1 MSVEKMK
8 MVNIIGTMDLLENV
22 AKQVVL
28 FNGLHPV
35 NAMNEIDT
43 TDFTVSATEDNLE
56 KIIDLNYVRPYVHE
70 RDYAPVEAHIK
81 RILEIVSLDRN
92 FPVQEEELILNYEEL
107 LDKIVR
113 IDGKFEEIYKKL
125 LDKKEAQEKVKLF
138 LNNISYFKD
147 IDVPL
152 QEIKN
157 LRNFHVGVY
166 KLTLES
172 SHKLK
177 INYEN
182 IPSMVKKVYKAK
194 DYRVV
199 IIITPKMLKNES
211 DRILNSLNLETVE
224 MPWQYEGTPIEIQE
238 KLKQEFNELQREI
251 LELEAQMKKIYE
263 ENKQEINI
271 LNVSLKLQLKT
282 SELKDYAAC
291 TNEFF
296 YLCGWVPEDEIGS
309 LNEKLNS
316 FGNKIIVL
324 SKEPS
329 KMTNKTI
336 TPPTRLKNNS
346 IVRPFEV
353 MVNMYGTPSYDETD
367 PTLFLGISYMIIFG
381 AMFGDVGQGLVF
393 LIAGLFLKYKMRRV
407 NLGGILARLG
417 ISSAIFGF
425 LYGSVFGFED
435 VIPAAFIRP
444 MENIQDVLILAVVF
458 GCMLLIVGFIFS
470 LLNNFKRKDIKNGV
484 FGKDGVNGLLFYILL
499 LYFAYS
505 KVLGIDTFKTSI
517 WIVLF
522 ISMLMIMVFK
532 EPLSNLIKGIRP
544 LYSESKSD
552 YFIEGGFGVLETLL
566 GMFSNTISFIR
577 VGAFALNHVGLFI
590 AFSSLANMM
599 NSEAGSILMYILG
612 NIIIIGLEGLIVF
625 IQGLRLEYY
634 ELFSKYYEGGGIE
647 FQPIKLNNSKSL
659 INENI

>member
-43 TDFTVSATEDNLE
+43 TDFTISATEDNLE
-56 KIIDLNYVRPYVHE
+56 KIVNLNYVKPYVHE
-70 RDYAPVEAHIK
+70 RDYTPIETHIK
-81 RILEIVSLDRN
+81 RILEIVNFKGN
-92 FPVQEEELILNYEEL
+92 FPVQEKELILNYEEL
-107 LDKIVR
+107 LDKIVK

-138 LNNISYFKD
+138 LNNIAYFKD

-157 LRNFHVGVY
+157 LGNFYVEVY
-166 KLTLES
+166 KLSLES

-177 INYEN
+177 VNYEN

-199 IIITPKMLKNES
+199 LIITPKMLKKES
-211 DRILNSLNLETVE
+211 DRILSSLNLETIE
-224 MPWQYEGTPIEIQE
+224 IPWQYQGTPLEIYE

-251 LELEAQMKKIYE
+251 LELEGQMRKIYR
-263 ENKQEINI
+263 ENKEEINI
-271 LNVSLKLQLKT
+271 LSVSLKLQLKT

-296 YLCGWVPEDEIGS
+296 YLCGWVSEGEIK
-309 LNEKLNS
+309 KLNKKLS
-316 FGNKIIVL
+316 DFGNKIIIL
-324 SKEPS
+324 SKEANEI
-329 KMTNKTI
+329 KNKTI
-336 TPPTRLKNNS
+336 IPPTKLKNNS

-367 PTLFLGISYMIIFG
+367 PTLFLGISYMLIFG

-393 LIAGLFLKYKMRRV
+393 LFAGLFLKHKIKRV

-417 ISSAIFGF
+417 VSSAIFGF

-444 MENIQDVLILAVVF
+444 MENIQDVLIMAVIF
-458 GCMLLIVGFIFS
+458 GCMLLVVGFIFS
-470 LLNNFKRKDIKNGV
+470 LVNNFKRKDVENGV
-484 FGKDGVNGLLFYILL
+484 FGKDGVNGLLFYMLL

-505 KVLGIDTFKTSI
+505 KVLGINTFRTST

-522 ISMLMIMVFK
+522 IAMLMMMVFK
-532 EPLSNLIKGIRP
+532 EPLANLLTGKRP
-544 LYSESKSD
+544 FYSESKSD

-590 AFSSLANMM
+590 AFSSLAKMM
-599 NSEAGSILMYILG
+599 NSEAGSIFMYVLG

-634 ELFSKYYEGGGIE
+634 ELFSKYYEGAGTE
-647 FQPIKLNNSKSL
+647 FQPIKLNNSKYL

>member
-1 MSVEKMK
+1 MK

-28 FNGLHPV
+28 FNGLQPV
-35 NAMNEIDT
+35 NAMNEIGT
-43 TDFTVSATEDNLE
+43 TEFTISATEDNSE
-56 KIIDLNYVRPYVHE
+56 KIVDFNYIKPYAHE
-70 RDYAPVEAHIK
+70 RDYTPIETHIK
-81 RILEIVSLDRN
+81 RILEIVNFKEN

-107 LDKIVR
+107 LDKIIK
-113 IDGKFEEIYKKL
+113 IDGKFEEIYEKL
-125 LDKKEAQEKVKLF
+125 MDKKEAQEKLKLF
-138 LNNISYFKD
+138 LNNISYLKD

-157 LRNFHVGVY
+157 LNNFYVEVY
-166 KLTLES
+166 KLSLES

-177 INYEN
+177 VNYEN
-182 IPSMVKKVYKAK
+182 IPSIVKKIYKTK

-199 IIITPKMLKNES
+199 LIITPKMLKKES
-211 DRILNSLNLETVE
+211 DRILSSLNLETIE
-224 MPWQYEGTPIEIQE
+224 IPWQYEGTPLEIYE
-238 KLKQEFNELQREI
+238 KLKQEFNVMQREI
-251 LELEAQMKKIYE
+251 LQLEGQMRKIYK
-263 ENKQEINI
+263 ENKEEINI
-271 LNVSLKLQLKT
+271 LNISLKLQLKT

-291 TNEFF
+291 TSKFF
-296 YLCGWVPEDEIGS
+296 YLCGWVLEEDIEN
-309 LNEKLNS
+309 LNKKLDN
-316 FGNKIIVL
+316 FGDKVIVL
-324 SKEPS
+324 NKES
-329 KMTNKTI
+329 DEVNNETI
-336 TPPTRLKNNS
+336 TPPTRLKNNF

-353 MVNMYGTPSYDETD
+353 MVNMYGTPCYDETD

-381 AMFGDVGQGLVF
+381 AMFGDVGQGIVF
-393 LIAGLFLKYKMRRV
+393 LLAGLFLKYKMRRV

-417 ISSAIFGF
+417 ISSTIFGF

-444 MENIQDVLILAVVF
+444 MENIQDILIMAIIF
-458 GCMLLIVGFIFS
+458 GCMLLVIGFIFS
-470 LLNNFKRKDIKNGV
+470 LVNNFKRRDLENGV
-484 FGKDGVNGLLFYILL
+484 FGKDGVNGLLFYLL
-499 LYFAYS
+499 LIYFVYS
-505 KVLGIDTFKTSI
+505 KVLGINTFRTSI

-522 ISMLMIMVFK
+522 IAMLMIMVFK
-532 EPLSNLIKGIRP
+532 EPLSNLLTGRRP
-544 LYSESKSD
+544 LYGESKSD

-590 AFSSLANMM
+590 AFSSLAKMM
-599 NSEAGSILMYILG
+599 NSEAGSIFMYVLG

-634 ELFSKYYEGGGIE
+634 ELFSKYYEGGGTE
-647 FQPIKLNNSKSL
+647 FHPIKLDNSENL

>member
-43 TDFTVSATEDNLE
+43 TDFTISATEDNLE
-56 KIIDLNYVRPYVHE
+56 KIVDLNYVRPYVHE
-70 RDYAPVEAHIK
+70 RDYTPIEMHIK
-81 RILEIVSLDRN
+81 RILEIVNFDRN
-92 FPVQEEELILNYEEL
+92 FPVQEKELILSYEEL
-107 LDKIVR
+107 LDKIVKV
-113 IDGKFEEIYKKL
+113 DGKFGEIYGKL
-125 LDKKEAQEKVKLF
+125 LDKKALQEKLKL
-138 LNNISYFKD
+138 LLENIAYFKD
-147 IDVPL
+147 VDVPL

-157 LRNFHVGVY
+157 LRNFYVEVY

-177 INYEN
+177 VNYEN

-211 DRILNSLNLETVE
+211 DRILSSLNLETVE
-224 MPWQYEGTPIEIQE
+224 MPWQYEGTPLQVQE
-238 KLKQEFNELQREI
+238 KLKQEFNELQKEI
-251 LELEAQMKKIYE
+251 LELESQMRKIYE

-296 YLCGWVPEDEIGS
+296 YLCGWVPEDEIKS
-309 LNEKLNS
+309 LNEKLNI

-324 SKEPS
+324 SKEADRI
-329 KMTNKTI
+329 TNKTI

-353 MVNMYGTPSYDETD
+353 MVNMYGIPSYDETD

-393 LIAGLFLKYKMRRV
+393 LIAGLFLKHKMRRV

-444 MENIQDVLILAVVF
+444 MENIQDVLIMAVVF
-458 GCMLLIVGFIFS
+458 GCMLLVVGFIFS
-470 LLNNFKRKDIKNGV
+470 LINNFKRKDIENGV

-499 LYFAYS
+499 LYFTYS
-505 KVLGIDTFKTSI
+505 KVLGINTFKTSI

-522 ISMLMIMVFK
+522 IAMLMIMVFK

-544 LYSESKSD
+544 LYRESKSD

-599 NSEAGSILMYILG
+599 NSEAGSIFMYILG

-659 INENI
+659 ISENI

>member
-1 MSVEKMK
+1 MK

-28 FNGLHPV
+28 FNALHPV

-43 TDFTVSATEDNLE
+43 TDFTISATEDNLE
-56 KIIDLNYVRPYVHE
+56 KVVDLNYVKPYVHE
-70 RDYAPVEAHIK
+70 RDYTPIERHIK
-81 RILEIVSLDRN
+81 RILEIVEFKES
-92 FPVQEEELILNYEEL
+92 FPVQEEKLILNYGEL
-107 LDKIVR
+107 LDEIVNT
-113 IDGKFEEIYKKL
+113 DDKFEGIYKKL
-125 LDKKEAQEKVKLF
+125 LDKKESQEKLKVF
-138 LNNISYFKD
+138 LNNIIYFKD
-147 IDVPL
+147 IEVPL
-152 QEIKN
+152 QEIKK
-157 LRNFHVGVY
+157 LSNFYVEVY
-166 KLTLES
+166 KLTLEN

-177 INYEN
+177 VNYEN
-182 IPSMVKKVYKAK
+182 IPAMVKKVYKAK

-211 DRILNSLNLETVE
+211 DRILSSLNLESVE
-224 MPWQYEGTPIEIQE
+224 IPWEYEGTPLQIYE
-238 KLKQEFNELQREI
+238 KLKQEVNELQREI
-251 LELEAQMKKIYE
+251 LELEGQMRRIYE
-263 ENKQEINI
+263 ENKEEINI
-271 LNVSLKLQLKT
+271 LSASLKLQLKT

-291 TNEFF
+291 TSEFF
-296 YLCGWVPEDEIGS
+296 YLCGWVPEGEVEN
-309 LNEKLNS
+309 LNKKLS
-316 FGNKIIVL
+316 GFGNKIIIL
-324 SKEPS
+324 SKE
-329 KMTNKTI
+329 TNEISNKAI
-336 TPPTRLKNNS
+336 IPPTRLKNNY

-353 MVNMYGTPSYDETD
+353 MVNMYGTPSYDEVD

-381 AMFGDVGQGLVF
+381 AMFGDVGQGFVF
-393 LIAGLFLKYKMRRV
+393 LLAGLFLKYKMRRV

-425 LYGSVFGFED
+425 LYGSIFGFED
-435 VIPAAFIRP
+435 VIPAVFIRP
-444 MENIQDVLILAVVF
+444 MENIQEVLIMAVIF
-458 GCMLLIVGFIFS
+458 GCMLLVLGFIFS
-470 LLNNFKRKDIKNGV
+470 LVNNFKRRDLENGV
-484 FGKDGVNGLLFYILL
+484 FGKDGINGLLFYVLL

-505 KVLGIDTFKTSI
+505 KVMGINTFSI
-517 WIVLF
+517 SVWMVLF
-522 ISMLMIMVFK
+522 IVMLIIMVFK
-532 EPLSNLIKGIRP
+532 EPLSNLVVGRRP

-599 NSEAGSILMYILG
+599 NSEAGSIFMYVLG

-634 ELFSKYYEGGGIE
+634 ELFSKYYEGGGME
-647 FQPIKLNNSKSL
+647 FQPIKLNNSKDL

>member
-43 TDFTVSATEDNLE
+43 TDFTISATEDNLE
-56 KIIDLNYVRPYVHE
+56 KIVDLNYVKPYVHE
-70 RDYAPVEAHIK
+70 RDYTPIETHIK
-81 RILEIVSLDRN
+81 RILEIVNFKES
-92 FPVQEEELILNYEEL
+92 FPVQEKELILNYEEL
-107 LDKIVR
+107 LDKIAR
-113 IDGKFEEIYKKL
+113 IDGKFQEIYKRL

-152 QEIKN
+152 QKIKN
-157 LRNFHVGVY
+157 LSNFYVEVY

-199 IIITPKMLKNES
+199 IIITPNMLKNES
-211 DRILNSLNLETVE
+211 DRILSSLNLETVE
-224 MPWQYEGTPIEIQE
+224 MPWQYEGTPLQIQE
-238 KLKQEFNELQREI
+238 KLRQEFNELQREI
-251 LELEAQMKKIYE
+251 LELEAQMRKIYE

-271 LNVSLKLQLKT
+271 LNVSLRLQLKT

-296 YLCGWVPEDEIGS
+296 YLCGWVSEEKIKN
-309 LNEKLNS
+309 LNKKLSN
-316 FGNKIIVL
+316 FGNKIIIL
-324 SKEPS
+324 SKEANEI
-329 KMTNKTI
+329 KNKT
-336 TPPTRLKNNS
+336 TVPPTKLNNNS

-353 MVNMYGTPSYDETD
+353 MVNMYGTPSYDEAD
-367 PTLFLGISYMIIFG
+367 PTLFLGISYMLIFG

-393 LIAGLFLKYKMRRV
+393 LIAGLFLKYRMRRV

-444 MENIQDVLILAVVF
+444 MENIQNVLIMAVIF

-470 LLNNFKRKDIKNGV
+470 LVNNFKRKDVENGV
-484 FGKDGVNGLLFYILL
+484 FGKDGVNGLLFYMLL

-505 KVLGIDTFKTSI
+505 KILGINTFRTSA
-517 WIVLF
+517 WMVLF
-522 ISMLMIMVFK
+522 IAMLMMMVFK
-532 EPLSNLIKGIRP
+532 EPLANLVTGKRP
-544 LYSESKSD
+544 FYSESKSD

-599 NSEAGSILMYILG
+599 NSEAGSVFMYVLG

-634 ELFSKYYEGGGIE
+634 ELFSKYYEGAGTE

-659 INENI
+659 ISENS

>member
-43 TDFTVSATEDNLE
+43 TDFTISATENNLE
-56 KIIDLNYVRPYVHE
+56 RIVDFNYVKPYVHE
-70 RDYAPVEAHIK
+70 RDYTTIETHIK
-81 RILEIVSLDRN
+81 RILEIVN
-92 FPVQEEELILNYEEL
+92 FNEKFPAQEEELILNYEEL
-107 LDKIVR
+107 LDKIVNMD
-113 IDGKFEEIYKKL
+113 IKFEEVYKKL
-125 LDKKEAQEKVKLF
+125 IDKKEAQEKLKLY
-138 LNNISYFKD
+138 LKNIAYFKD

-152 QEIKN
+152 QEIRN
-157 LRNFHVGVY
+157 LRNFYVEVY

-177 INYEN
+177 VNYEN

-199 IIITPKMLKNES
+199 MIITPKMLKKES
-211 DRILNSLNLETVE
+211 DRILSSLNLETIE
-224 MPWQYEGTPIEIQE
+224 IPWRYEGTPFEIYKRL
-238 KLKQEFNELQREI
+238 KLEFNELQREI
-251 LELEAQMKKIYE
+251 LELEGQMRKIYN
-263 ENKQEINI
+263 ENKKEINI

-291 TNEFF
+291 TSEFF
-296 YLCGWVPEDEIGS
+296 YLCGWVSEGEIEN
-309 LNEKLNS
+309 LNKKLNN
-316 FGNKIIVL
+316 FGNKIILL
-324 SKEPS
+324 SKEVNEIN
-329 KMTNKTI
+329 NKTI
-336 TPPTRLKNNS
+336 IPPTRLKNNS

-367 PTLFLGISYMIIFG
+367 PTLFLGISYMLIFG

-393 LIAGLFLKYKMRRV
+393 LLAGLFLKYKMRRV

-417 ISSAIFGF
+417 ISSATFGF

-444 MENIQDVLILAVVF
+444 MENIQQILIMAIIF
-458 GCMLLIVGFIFS
+458 GCILLVIGFIFS
-470 LLNNFKRKDIKNGV
+470 LVNNFKRRDLENGV
-484 FGKDGVNGLLFYILL
+484 FGKDGVNGLLFYLLL

-505 KVLGIDTFKTSI
+505 KVIGIDTFRTSI
-517 WIVLF
+517 WIILF
-522 ISMLMIMVFK
+522 IAMLMIMVFK
-532 EPLSNLIKGIRP
+532 EPLSNLIIGRRP

-590 AFSSLANMM
+590 AFASLANMT
-599 NSEAGSILMYILG
+599 NSNAGSTFIYILG

-634 ELFSKYYEGGGIE
+634 ELFSKYYQGSGIE
-647 FQPIKLNNSKSL
+647 FQPIKLNNSKNL
-659 INENI
+659 ISENI